1 MTAAREFAMSSVEF
15 VSPAARVEGFDL
27 HINIANAREALA
39 AIAERTT
46 KRRGYTF
53 FTANLDH
60 VVKLGQDRRFGE
72 AYHRADFVTA
82 DGWPIVWSLRQSGVD
97 LQRTTGADLL
107 EPVCRQAASQGAS
120 VYFVGP
126 SPQSQTLA
134 LVELQ
139 RRIPDLGIAGRE
151 APRFA
156 GKMAEDEADAL
167 AERIRE
173 SGARLCVVSLGAPK
187 QELLADMLHAR
198 LPEVGFL
205 CFGAALDFIS
215 GHVARAPGWMQRAG
229 LEWAW
234 RLASAPG
241 RLGARYARCAFVF
254 AALALPTLFPRLPRL
269 KLARRA
275 GQA

>member
-1 MTAAREFAMSSVEF
+1 MSSVEF
-15 VSPAARVEGFDL
+15 ASPSARAEGFDL

-46 KRRGYTF
+46 KRRGYTI

-60 VVKLGQDRRFGE
+60 VVKLGQDRRFGG
-72 AYHRADFVTA
+72 ACHRADFVTA
-82 DGWPIVWSLRQSGVD
+82 DGWPIVWSLKQTGVD
-97 LQRTTGADLL
+97 LRRTTGANLL
-107 EPVCRQAASQGAS
+107 EPVCRQAAGQRAP

-126 SPQSQTLA
+126 GPQSQTIA
-134 LVELQ
+134 LDELQ
-139 RRIPDLGIAGRE
+139 RRIPDLHVAGRE

-156 GKMAEDEADAL
+156 QSMTQDEADAL
-167 AERIRE
+167 AERIRA

-198 LPEVGFL
+198 RPEVGFL
-205 CFGAALDFIS
+205 CFAAALDFIS

-229 LEWAW
+229 
-234 RLASAPG
+234 
-241 RLGARYARCAFVF
+241 RLGARYARCAVVF
-254 AALALPTLFPRLPRL
+254 AALALPTFFPRLPRL

-275 GQA
+275 VEA

>member
-1 MTAAREFAMSSVEF
+1 MSSVEF
-15 VSPAARVEGFDL
+15 ASAPVRRQRTDL

-39 AIAERTT
+39 AIAERTV

-82 DGWPIVWSLRQSGVD
+82 DGWPIVWSLKQSGAD

-107 EPVCRQAASQGAS
+107 EPVCRQAAAQGAS

-126 SPQSQTLA
+126 SAQSQAEALA
-134 LVELQ
+134 ELE
-139 RRIPDLGIAGRE
+139 RRIPDLRIAGRE

-156 GKMAEDEADAL
+156 QRLADAEADAL
-167 AERIRE
+167 AERIR
-173 SGARLCVVSLGAPK
+173 SSDAGLCVVSLGAPK

-198 LPEVGFL
+198 CPEVGFL

-215 GHVARAPGWMQRAG
+215 GHVARAPLWLQRAG

-234 RLASAPG
+234 RLVSAPG
-241 RLGARYARCAFVF
+241 RLGARYAACALVF
-254 AALALPTLFPRLPRL
+254 AGLSLPTLFPRLPRL
-269 KLARRA
+269 KLSRRA
-275 GQA
+275 AEA

>member
-15 VSPAARVEGFDL
+15 ASPAARGEGFDL
-27 HINIANAREALA
+27 HINIANTREALA

-46 KRRGYTF
+46 RRRGYTF

-82 DGWPIVWSLRQSGVD
+82 DGWPIVWSLKQTGVD

-107 EPVCRQAASQGAS
+107 EPVCRQAASQQAA

-126 SPQSQTLA
+126 GPQSQTLA
-134 LVELQ
+134 LSELQ
-139 RRIPDLGIAGRE
+139 RRIPDLRIAGRE

-156 GKMAEDEADAL
+156 QRMADDEVDAL
-167 AERIRE
+167 AERIRA
-173 SGARLCVVSLGAPK
+173 SGATLCVVSLGAPK
-187 QELLADMLHAR
+187 QELLADLLLAR
-198 LPEVGFL
+198 CPEVGFL
-205 CFGAALDFIS
+205 CFGAALDFLS

-254 AALALPTLFPRLPRL
+254 AGLALPTLFPRLPRL

-275 GQA
+275 VEA